1 MDVDENLIKRKYTLL
16 SHLSIGWRARLT
28 PVYLPLYVQHAILLF
43 YTVHKSYF
51 SIIFFFSFE
60 AFLHITLYISIK
72 VSTKIRYRN
81 FVISF

>member
-28 PVYLPLYVQHAILLF
+28 PVSLPLYVQHAILLF

-51 SIIFFFSFE
+51 SIIFFSFE
-60 AFLHITLYISIK
+60 AFLHITLYISIN
-72 VSTKIRYRN
+72 VSTKIRYRD